1 MSKLLGLNYR
11 EPNFHVLALILLA
24 LSGLVLAKMA
34 WQATLEAREHIGQI
48 RSEVVNLADAIA
60 ERQEFILGQS
70 EHLLQVLGGV
80 SLTDPQGTW
89 NCDALLARQLKSF
102 PVYDNLAFANTDG
115 FIRCSALPW
124 LQTTIHATQ
133 PKAQNALKRLSISP
147 LDPEGKNLLFS
158 SSNIDPNGN
167 IVGSV
172 LALIRASQFLRPIG
186 VRMPPGI
193 QIAILDQKGNWV
205 TAYPSQASWINA
217 TRKDNSFIEAF
228 ITLKEESTTQIS
240 APDGVTRLY
249 AAKAIHGTSQG
260 LTLIVGLTVDETAN
274 KLTTNNNLALAGL
287 VLATLAL
294 SALIVAFITAV
305 LHRFKHVD
313 LRQTYAYT
321 HLNSFFISV
330 RDNIKALRVN
340 SATQDQDE
348 ITSNIAKLTDYETLK
363 RAFVI
368 HEERTRYIERLDQLS
383 QSLQSCVSN
392 AEVASAVAL
401 CAKDMIP
408 KSSGALLLKT
418 GPDKSKMLV
427 KWGNYIH
434 DEILQTKGCC
444 AMLQNQPDCAG
455 EAITATNCS
464 QLSTDQSK
472 YICIPL
478 ITHNELVGAL
488 HLIELD
494 TASHV
499 SRPAHTHWVANS
511 IAERAAIAIR
521 NAKQLQK
528 LRFKA
533 TRDVLTGLYNR
544 RFMEETLIIEERRAL
559 RRGLPI
565 GIMMLDVDH
574 FKRYNDTYGHDAGDA
589 LLRTFGGLVQTT
601 VRKCDI
607 PCRYGGEEFV
617 VILPGADLKDTCQ
630 RAEMLR
636 IAIENLDTR
645 HNNQAL
651 GVVTVS
657 IGAASFPQNG
667 DSWQSVLK
675 KADQALYQAK
685 HAGRNRVAEP
695 AIQPIEPT

>member
-1 MSKLLGLNYR
+1 MSKLLALNYR
-11 EPNFHVLALILLA
+11 ELNFHVFALTLLA

-34 WQATLEAREHIGQI
+34 WQANLEAREHIGQI
-48 RSEVVNLADAIA
+48 RSEVVNLADAIT

-70 EHLLQVLGGV
+70 AHLLQVLGGI
-80 SLTDPQGTW
+80 SLTAPQGTW

-124 LQTTIHATQ
+124 LQTTIQAIQ
-133 PKAQNALKRLSISP
+133 PKTQNALNRLSISP
-147 LDPEGKNLLFS
+147 LGTESENLIIS

-172 LALIRASQFLRPIG
+172 LALIPANQFLRPIG
-186 VRMPPGI
+186 LRMPPGI

-205 TAYPSQASWINA
+205 TTYPSQASWINA
-217 TRKDNSFIEAF
+217 TRKDNAFNEAL
-228 ITLKEESTTQIS
+228 ITLEEESTTQII

-249 AAKAIHGTSQG
+249 AARAIHGTGQR
-260 LTLIVGLTVDETAN
+260 LTLIVGLTMNEPAN
-274 KLTTNNNLALAGL
+274 KLITNNNLALAGL

-294 SALIVAFITAV
+294 SALILAFITAV

-313 LRQTYAYT
+313 LRQTPAYT
-321 HLNSFFISV
+321 HLNRFFISV
-330 RDNIKALRVN
+330 WDSIKAPSVN
-340 SATQDQDE
+340 SATQDQKE
-348 ITSNIAKLTDYETLK
+348 INSNIAKLTDYEALK
-363 RAFVI
+363 QAFVI

-408 KSSGALLLKT
+408 KSSGALLLKI

-427 KWGNYIH
+427 KWGDYIH
-434 DEILQTKGCC
+434 DDMLAVKDCC
-444 AMLQNQPDCAG
+444 TMLQNLPDCASA
-455 EAITATNCS
+455 AITATNCS
-464 QLSTDQSK
+464 QLSTCQTK
-472 YICIPL
+472 YICAPL
-478 ITHNELVGAL
+478 ITHNELVGIL
-488 HLIELD
+488 HLVEPD
-494 TASHV
+494 AASHV
-499 SRPAHTHWVANS
+499 SRPGHTQWVANS
-511 IAERAAIAIR
+511 IAERAAIAIY
-521 NAKQLQK
+521 NTKQLQK

-544 RFMEETLIIEERRAL
+544 RFMEETLIIEERRAM
-559 RRGLPI
+559 RRGSPI

-589 LLRTFGGLVQTT
+589 LLRAVGGLLRTT
-601 VRKCDI
+601 VRKGDI

-617 VILPGADLKDTCQ
+617 VILPGADLKDTCH
-630 RAEMLR
+630 RAEILR

-657 IGAASFPQNG
+657 IGAASFPQHG

-675 KADQALYQAK
+675 TSDEALYQAK

-695 AIQPIEPT
+695 AIQTIEPA